1 MTKIQIPTLTPVS
14 LATLR
19 LLPSS
24 SVKWGHS
31 GPHVLTAN
39 ERWTLRVGF
48 GSRTTHSPRLPRKQ
62 RAPPGTLK
70 KVRYPKHSQR
80 SPTPVPGSQAC
91 KSPFFS
97 LITRMGT
104 DRIRT
109 QLVLTPKP
117 KGLAALPGRSGG
129 WGAQEL
135 PRLCGQC
142 PRPAAP
148 RLPVGLRAL
157 HPAGARVAR
166 CWLRVWFRRLNHARK
181 EAGQ

>member
-129 WGAQEL
+129 WGGGRRSFPAYAASVPAPP
-135 PRLCGQC
+135 PRACLSGCGRSI
-142 PRPAAP
+142 RPA
-148 RLPVGLRAL
+148 LGSLG
-157 HPAGARVAR
+157 AGFGSGSDV
-166 CWLRVWFRRLNHARK
+166 
-181 EAGQ
+181 

>member
-117 KGLAALPGRSGG
+117 KGLSALPGGPGG
-129 WGAQEL
+129 GVGGAGASPPMRPVSP
-135 PRLCGQC
+135 PR
-142 PRPAAP
+142 RPALAC
-148 RLPVGLRAL
+148 RA
-157 HPAGARVAR
+157 AGAPSG
-166 CWLRVWFRRLNHARK
+166 RR
-181 EAGQ
+181 